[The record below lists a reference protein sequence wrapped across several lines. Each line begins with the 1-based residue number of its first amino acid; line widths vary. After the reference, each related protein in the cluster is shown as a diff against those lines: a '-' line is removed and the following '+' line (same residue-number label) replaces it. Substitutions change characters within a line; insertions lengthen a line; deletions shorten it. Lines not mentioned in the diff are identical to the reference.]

1 MLARAKAVTRSS
13 GPNFRPE
20 SAKEAATKRRKK
32 HKTAIGV
39 VLCSL
44 CLFVAASP
52 RQSVVVTVAS
62 HPAAV
67 FSPHHA
73 LGAGVDGHRHG
84 EVSLSPSNVREMLSA
99 GFKPLTYRLRTELA
113 MEAWHWNPKGSWSDP
128 RHQQGYWTSDS
139 KPSTPIQVSYGYRL
153 PRRGSTVDQANN
165 DGYSRIDDGSRQTF
179 WKSNPYLDQHF
190 TGEPNETHPQW
201 VIVDLATEKPVDTI
215 RINWGDPYATVYQV
229 EYGIGEDAGP
239 DAGYVREDGGRIWR
253 RFLNGSIRN
262 SKGGDSL
269 LRLSDA
275 PVETRYV
282 RVLMFSASGT
292 RGNAA
297 HRDVRDRLG
306 YAIREIYIGTT
317 NAQGRFQDLIN
328 HAAEHDKQTVIAVS
342 STDPWHR
349 RQDRDEDIEQP
360 GFDLIFRS
368 GLSNGMPVL
377 VPIPLLYDTP
387 ENGRAEI
394 AYLRT
399 RGYPVERAEMGEEP
413 DGQYTSP
420 EDYGALYLEWAK
432 QLDPGLKL
440 GGPSFATLDS
450 IQAERPAQPVTRF
463 WMSRFLKYLGEH
475 NRLDAFSFFSFEW
488 YPFDEICEPT
498 PPQLAGAPAML
509 ETALSELEKGG
520 LSRTIPRLITEYGY
534 SAFAGQPEV
543 DIEGALLNSELVA
556 QFLTLGGE
564 QTFFYGYEPGE
575 LIQEVPC
582 TWGVLALFLREKSGR
597 AGARLATYHAARM
610 LTEQWAQP
618 VDRPHELYR
627 VSSEIPLLTA
637 FAVHRPDGA
646 WALLLINKDPENS
659 RDVAI
664 QFQDAAADRRRPWSG
679 PAELYQFSRAQ
690 YAWQPNGEDGRPTK
704 SEPPEHR
711 TVEGGQVR
719 LPPYSLSV
727 VRGRGIMN

>member
-1 MLARAKAVTRSS
+1 
-13 GPNFRPE
+13 
-20 SAKEAATKRRKK
+20 
-32 HKTAIGV
+32 
-39 VLCSL
+39 LCCLS
-44 CLFVAASP
+44 LFVAASP
-52 RQSVVVTVAS
+52 RQNALVTVSA
-62 HPAAV
+62 HAANV
-67 FSPHHA
+67 FSPYHA

-84 EVSLSPSNVREMLSA
+84 EVSLSPAIVREMLTA
-99 GFKPLTYRLRTELA
+99 GLKPLTYRLRTELA
-113 MEAWHWNPKGSWSDP
+113 MEAWHWNPNGSWSDP

-165 DGYSRIDDGSRQTF
+165 DGYSRIDDGSRETF

-190 TGEPNETHPQW
+190 TGEPNERHPQW
-201 VIVDLATEKPVDTI
+201 VIVDLETERPVDTI
-215 RINWGDPYATVYQV
+215 RIDWGNPYATLYEVD
-229 EYGIGEDAGP
+229 YGIGEDAGP

-253 RFLNGSIRN
+253 QFPKGTIHNG
-262 SKGGDSL
+262 KGGDTL

-275 PVETRYV
+275 PIETRYV
-282 RVLMFSASGT
+282 RVLMFSGAGVT
-292 RGNAA
+292 RTGG
-297 HRDVRDRLG
+297 DIRDRLG
-306 YAIREIYIGTT
+306 YAIREIYAGTT
-317 NAQGRFQDLIN
+317 DAQGRFQDLIT
-328 HAAEHDKQTVIAVS
+328 HGAEHDKQTVIAVS

-387 ENGRAEI
+387 ENARAEI
-394 AYLRT
+394 EYLRS

-432 QLDPGLKL
+432 QLDPRLKL

-450 IQAERPAQPVTRF
+450 FQAERPAQPVTRF

-475 NRLDAFSFFSFEW
+475 NRLDAFGFFSFEW
-488 YPFDEICEPT
+488 YPFDDVCEPT
-498 PPQLAGAPAML
+498 APQLARAPAML
-509 ETALSELEKGG
+509 ETALSELGKGG

-534 SAFAGQPEV
+534 SAFAAQAEV

-564 QTFFYGYEPGE
+564 QAFFYGYEPGE
-575 LIQEVPC
+575 IIQELPC
-582 TWGVLALFLREKSGR
+582 TWGVLALFLRQKSGR

-618 VDRPHELYR
+618 VDRPHELHPA
-627 VSSEIPLLTA
+627 SSDTPLVTA
-637 FAVHRPDGA
+637 FAVHRPDGE
-646 WALLLINKDPENS
+646 WALLLINKDPENV
-659 RDVAI
+659 RDVTMR
-664 QFQDAAADRRRPWSG
+664 FQDAASNRTRPWSG

-690 YAWQPNGEDGRPTK
+690 YVWRADGENGRPVR

-711 TVEGGQVR
+711 RMEGSSVR